1 MALISLR
8 QLLDYAAEHS
18 FAVPAFN
25 ISNMEQVQAIMQA
38 ADACDSPVIMQGSA
52 GANRYA
58 GEVFLRHLILAA
70 VEQYPH
76 IPVVMHRDHAPT
88 PAICAQAIQSGFSS
102 VMMDGS
108 LLEDMK
114 TPSSFEYNVDV
125 TRTVVKMAH
134 ACGVS
139 VEGEIGCLGS
149 LETHQESLEPQ
160 DHSRLL
166 TDPDEAVEFVRQTQ
180 IDALAVAIGTSH
192 GAYKFSKP
200 PTGEV
205 LVISRLKILQQRLP
219 HTHFVM
225 HGSSSVP
232 QDWLKVINDHGGDIP
247 QTYGVPIDEI
257 VEGIKYGVRKVNIDT
272 DLRMASTG
280 AIRRYIAQPENA
292 SDLDARKIYKAARDA
307 MQALCQARYEAFGS
321 AGHAGKIKPIPLSGM
336 AKRYQ

>member
-70 VEQYPH
+70 IEQYPH

-88 PAICAQAIQSGFSS
+88 PALCAQAIQSGFSS

-108 LLEDMK
+108 LHEDMK
-114 TPSSFEYNVDV
+114 TPASFDYNVDV
-125 TRTVVKMAH
+125 THTVVKMAH

-149 LETHQESLEPQ
+149 LEHPQ
-160 DHSRLL
+160 TTNHSSLL
-166 TDPDEAVEFVRQTQ
+166 TDPDEAVEFVKQTN

-205 LVISRLKILQQRLP
+205 LVISRLKALQQRLP
-219 HTHFVM
+219 NTHFVM
-225 HGSSSVP
+225 HGSSSIP
-232 QDWLKVINDHGGDIP
+232 QEWLKIINEYGGEIP
-247 QTYGVPIDEI
+247 ETYGVPIAEI

-280 AIRRYIAQPENA
+280 AMRRFLALPENA
-292 SDLDARKIYKAARDA
+292 SELDARKTYKAARDA
-307 MQALCQARYEAFGS
+307 MQALCQIRYQTFGS
-321 AGHAGKIKPIPLSGM
+321 AGHASKIKAIPLAEM
-336 AKRYQ
+336 AKRYC